1 MGVLTSFNLWV
12 VIVLMIVGIVTF
24 TVLVNWAIARFLRPE
39 QHQKAG
45 HTAEYYMTALG
56 SLFAFL
62 TGFLIS
68 AEYSTLRDARNA
80 VGAEVAA
87 ASQLAQASGS
97 LTPADT
103 GEVQEKLTAYL
114 TALTAGEWAALAA
127 GAASASPA
135 GDRLRALQTTVFRV
149 TSKPYVP
156 GAAASALQDSVNA
169 ITTSRR
175 QRLVIASKGLPF
187 PLFALSLLA
196 GLALI
201 VNSMLVSNREGR
213 WYAIVA
219 TGLVLAVAVD
229 LAAILAISGP
239 FTGAFIVETG
249 PIVELLD
256 ELRRGAYLP
265 WVSNP

>member
-1 MGVLTSFNLWV
+1 MGVLTSFNLWLV
-12 VIVLMIVGIVTF
+12 MLLMIVVITTF
-24 TVLVNWAIARFLRPE
+24 TVLVNLAIARFLGAER
-39 QHQKAG
+39 HQKAG

-156 GAAASALQDSVNA
+156 GAAASTLQDSVNA

-175 QRLVIASKGLPF
+175 RRRRSRRLESLGVTAPDVRQPIRRKSRWAWRGPPRHPWRVAPAF
-187 PLFALSLLA
+187 PSGTRSWRA
-196 GLALI
+196 
-201 VNSMLVSNREGR
+201 R
-213 WYAIVA
+213 YA
-219 TGLVLAVAVD
+219 
-229 LAAILAISGP
+229 P
-239 FTGAFIVETG
+239 
-249 PIVELLD
+249 
-256 ELRRGAYLP
+256 
-265 WVSNP
+265 